1 MTTDGEY
8 ARREPKKQANFLL
21 PEQLI
26 SELRRTVPAKMR
38 SQVVATAL
46 ERELAR
52 IKARHAL
59 ADYFGAWKPT
69 AGKA

>member
-1 MTTDGEY
+1 MKENEAY
-8 ARREPKKQANFLL
+8 AKREPKRQANFLL
-21 PEQLI
+21 PEPLLA
-26 SELRRTVPAKMR
+26 ELRSLVPSKMR

-52 IKARHAL
+52 IKAQQAL
-59 ADYFGAWKPT
+59 SDYFGAWKPA